1 MSKGGLI
8 INNEK
13 EFEDL
18 PEGWKWVRLGEV
30 IEEVNEKVGKKDLE
44 PVVIGVNGVKKKRN
58 ILIKI

>member
-1 MSKGGLI
+1 M
-8 INNEK
+8 NDDK
-13 EFEDL
+13 EFKEL

-58 ILIKI
+58 IL